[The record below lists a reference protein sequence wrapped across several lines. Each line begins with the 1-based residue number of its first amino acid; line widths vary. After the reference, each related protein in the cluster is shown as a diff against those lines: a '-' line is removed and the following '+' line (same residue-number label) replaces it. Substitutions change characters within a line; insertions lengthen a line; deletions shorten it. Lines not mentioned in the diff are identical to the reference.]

1 MRLKTKLVVTIS
13 GLVFLLVSAISWLY
27 LSRSLQQNV
36 DQNYSSTDIIAHQV
50 LFATREAIEAGVRN
64 KTIDPTASPLV
75 IRAEMADAL
84 RADAAISALMDS
96 VISYS
101 PTVFDITVT
110 DSANQTLVST
120 DPTLA
125 HGPLPYRPRYAT
137 LRFRSPLK
145 IVEVVTGRPRVYD
158 VPLELQRN
166 GKPFATVHVGIR
178 TSFLLAVFRPRLLE
192 ALTLS
197 GVAILTSLVVAAFVA
212 NLALAPLEQ
221 ISRRLDALGQ
231 DKAPDGGQR
240 PGRDEILQVSNKI
253 ERIGQRMRNTEE
265 VFSALKENLDQILG
279 NLQDGMMLFTRDSR
293 VVLVSSSVERFL
305 GADRDQ
311 LLGAGVGEVFDRG
324 TVLGRL
330 VLEAFDSGTSIPSAE
345 VEIENGRRLEISLEM
360 IHNPDRARRA
370 NEALG
375 ALLTMHDLESVR
387 EIEDELELSHRLAA
401 IGRLTSGVGHEVKN
415 PINAIVVHLEL
426 LRNKLPGGDEHA
438 FRHLNI
444 IQSEIQR
451 LDRVVQTLVDFSRP
465 IEPKLQEQDLR
476 VVVGSVLQLAS
487 AELATRSVK
496 VESRLPDRHIHVKID
511 TDMMRQALLNIVL
524 NGAQAMPLGGTL
536 TIELTDDT
544 RMAILSVR
552 DEGEGIPQEI
562 LPHIFDLYFTTK
574 KEGSGIGLA
583 MTYRIVQLHSGI
595 VEVESKL
602 GKGSVFTLRI
612 PCAQAGDSRA
622 RTPASLGTQQGG
634 VALVD
639 GDNRGSKNAAEN
651 AQTTGPGFRAG

>member
-1 MRLKTKLVVTIS
+1 MRLKTKLVVTIT

-36 DQNYSSTDIIAHQV
+36 DQNYASTDIIAHQV
-50 LFATREAIEAGVRN
+50 LFATRQAIESGVHD
-64 KTIDPTASPLV
+64 KTIDPAAPPSR
-75 IRAEMADAL
+75 IRTEMAETL
-84 RADAAISALMDS
+84 RADDALGALMES

-101 PTVFDITVT
+101 PTVFDITIT
-110 DSANQTLVST
+110 DSANRTLLST
-120 DPTLA
+120 DPVI
-125 HGPLPYRPRYAT
+125 GDRPLPYRPRYAT

-166 GKPFATVHVGIR
+166 GKPFATVHIGIR
-178 TSFLLAVFRPRLLE
+178 TSFLLELFRPRLLE
-192 ALTLS
+192 AFTLT

-221 ISRRLDALGQ
+221 ISRRLDALSQ
-231 DKAPDGGQR
+231 DKAAEGSHR
-240 PGRDEILQVSNKI
+240 AGRDHSRDEVLQVSNKI
-253 ERIGQRMRNTEE
+253 ERIGQRMRNVEE
-265 VFSALKENLDQILG
+265 VFSALKENLDQILS

-311 LLGAGVGEVFDRG
+311 LLGASVGEVFDRT

-330 VLEAFDSGTSIPSAE
+330 VRDAFDQGASIPPAE
-345 VEIENGRRLEISLEM
+345 VETETGRRLEISLEM
-360 IHNPDRARRA
+360 IQTPEGAKKA
-370 NEALG
+370 NESLG

-426 LRNKLPGGDEHA
+426 LKNKLPSEEA
-438 FRHLNI
+438 PAMRHLNI

-465 IEPKLQEQDLR
+465 IEPKMQEQDLR
-476 VVVGSVLQLAS
+476 TVVASVLQLAS
-487 AELATRSVK
+487 AELATRAVT
-496 VESRLPDRHIHVKID
+496 VVSRLPERPVLVKID
-511 TDMMRQALLNIVL
+511 TDMLRQALLNIVL
-524 NGAQAMPLGGTL
+524 NGAQAMPEGGTL
-536 TIELTDDT
+536 TLDLADDS
-544 RMAILSVR
+544 RIAVLAVR
-552 DEGEGIPQEI
+552 DQGEGIAEDV
-562 LPHIFDLYFTTK
+562 LPRIFDLYFTTK

-595 VEVESKL
+595 VEVESEV

-612 PCAQAGDSRA
+612 PCVHSSESRGRAMAAPGAGNEAGRGDSVQDGVRA
-622 RTPASLGTQQGG
+622 R
-634 VALVD
+634 
-639 GDNRGSKNAAEN
+639 
-651 AQTTGPGFRAG
+651 

>member
-1 MRLKTKLVVTIS
+1 MRLKTKLVVTIT
-13 GLVFLLVSAISWLY
+13 GLVFLLVSVISWLY

-50 LFATREAIEAGVRN
+50 LFATRQAIEAGVRA
-64 KTIDPTASPLV
+64 KAIDPAAPPES
-75 IRAEMADAL
+75 IRSEMAEVL
-84 RADAAISALMDS
+84 RQDAALSALMDS

-110 DSANQTLVST
+110 DSADRTLVST
-120 DPTLA
+120 DPVL
-125 HGPLPYRPRYAT
+125 GGRPLPYRPRYAT

-145 IVEVVTGRPRVYD
+145 IIEVVTGRPRVYD

-178 TSFLLAVFRPRLLE
+178 TSFLLEVFRPRLLE
-192 ALTLS
+192 AFTLT

-221 ISRRLDALGQ
+221 ISRRLDTLS
-231 DKAPDGGQR
+231 GGANR
-240 PGRDEILQVSNKI
+240 PGREGGRDEVLQVSSKI
-253 ERIGQRMRNTEE
+253 ESIGQRMRNTEE
-265 VFSALKENLDQILG
+265 VFSALKENLEQILS

-293 VVLVSSSVERFL
+293 VVLVSRSVERFL

-311 LLGAGVGEVFDRG
+311 LLGASVATVFDRD

-330 VLEAFDSGTSIPSAE
+330 VRSAFDAGESIPSAE
-345 VEIENGRRLEISLEM
+345 IEIESGRRLEISLEM
-360 IHNPDRARRA
+360 IENPDGARRA
-370 NEALG
+370 KESLG

-415 PINAIVVHLEL
+415 PINAIVVHMEL
-426 LRNKLPGGDEHA
+426 LRNKLAHEEAPA
-438 FRHLNI
+438 IRHLDI

-476 VVVGSVLQLAS
+476 GVVGSVLQLAS
-487 AELATRSVK
+487 AELATRSVR
-496 VESRLPDRHIHVKID
+496 VASRMPERPVMVKID

-524 NGAQAMPLGGTL
+524 NGAQAMP
-536 TIELTDDT
+536 
-544 RMAILSVR
+544 
-552 DEGEGIPQEI
+552 
-562 LPHIFDLYFTTK
+562 
-574 KEGSGIGLA
+574 
-583 MTYRIVQLHSGI
+583 
-595 VEVESKL
+595 
-602 GKGSVFTLRI
+602 
-612 PCAQAGDSRA
+612 SRSSSQ
-622 RTPASLGTQQGG
+622 RTPASPSSRCRTK
-634 VALVD
+634 A
-639 GDNRGSKNAAEN
+639 K
-651 AQTTGPGFRAG
+651 GFRPRCCPASSIFTSRPGKRGAGSASR